1 MIGAE
6 VENQEQTVR
15 GTIHWEKRLFGVGSS
30 VYTMADSYSDV
41 HLIE

>member
-30 VYTMADSYSDV
+30 FHTIADSYNNV
-41 HLIE
+41 LLIE